1 MTSSRPGCLTMLAR
15 GLAGAAGALFV
26 LLLPI
31 TLLSRNLALVIFS
44 PPELSRLV
52 SSRLVDEGTLRQVV
66 VDNLFGAESSVAG
79 IDLQGAAQ
87 HLSPGERNALIDR
100 LLPATWVEAQILR
113 VTTDFFAWFDSP
125 ATRLQLSV
133 DLEPVRAALRGEAAA
148 DLVEAMVESWPACT
162 LEDVTRMLG
171 LGAVPEQEGFPYCEP
186 PEPLRG
192 LLVGALTGGIRL
204 LAEGLP
210 AEAPVVDQDFNDAE
224 DLMRVKEQVRLVR
237 FVSRW
242 GILASFSLLGLIMAL
257 AVRSWRDLARW
268 WGVPLLLGGVL
279 SFVPVLLGGP
289 LLRLMLARFMAGAR
303 AIPAVGNL
311 VEALGGAIREA
322 VLGPQ
327 AVEAVLI
334 AGVGLVLV
342 LLGFVRRKPRLPAA
356 TTMAVEVPAPVGL
369 VPPADEDE
377 AQTDGK
383 RPSGMFG

>member
-1 MTSSRPGCLTMLAR
+1 MMAR
-15 GLAGAAGALFV
+15 GLAVAAAALFV
-26 LLLPI
+26 VLLPI

-52 SSRLVDEGTLRQVV
+52 ASRLVDQGTLRQVV
-66 VDNLFGAESSVAG
+66 VDSLFGAESNVAG

-87 HLSPGERNALIDR
+87 HLSPGERDALIDQ

-148 DLVEAMVESWPACT
+148 GLVEAMVESWPACT
-162 LEDVTRMLG
+162 LDDVTRMLG
-171 LGAVPEQEGFPYCEP
+171 LGVVPGQEGFPYCEP

-192 LLVGALTGGIRL
+192 LLVGALTGGMRL
-204 LAEGLP
+204 LADGLP
-210 AEAPVVDQDFNDAE
+210 AVAPVVDRDFGEAE
-224 DLMRVKEQVRLVR
+224 ELMLAKEQVRLVR

-268 WGVPLLLGGVL
+268 WGVPLLLGGLL

-289 LLRLMLARFMAGAR
+289 LLRLLLARFKAGAG
-303 AIPAVGNL
+303 AIPALGNL

-327 AVEAVLI
+327 AVQAALI
-334 AGVGLVLV
+334 VGVGLALVLV
-342 LLGFVRRKPRLPAA
+342 GFALRARPPAHMKKA
-356 TTMAVEVPAPVGL
+356 EESPAPHSP

-377 AQTDGK
+377 PSVEGK